1 MTKILVLIG
10 PNLNMIGSRQPEIYG
25 AVTAIELNNQLR
37 KLATELKIDLD
48 IYQSNHEGFLI
59 DKIQEVTPTI
69 DGIVIN
75 PGAYGHTSIALRDAL
90 SAFQKPIIEVHMS
103 NIHSR
108 EEFRHFSYISAVAKA
123 VIVGLG
129 VDSYMFGL
137 KAIAQIIQKQETAK
151 IKA

>member
-10 PNLNMIGSRQPEIYG
+10 PNLNLIGSRQPEIYG
-25 AVTAIELNNQLR
+25 TVTAEQLNKQLHN
-37 KLATELKIDLD
+37 LAAEIKISLD

-59 DKIQEVTPTI
+59 DKIQDATPTT

-90 SAFQKPIIEVHMS
+90 ANFHKPIIEVHMS
-103 NIHSR
+103 NIHAR
-108 EEFRHFSYISAVAKA
+108 EEFRHFSYISAVANA

-129 VDSYMFGL
+129 TDSYLYGL
-137 KAIAQIIQKQETAK
+137 RAIAQLTTKRKPTIV
-151 IKA
+151 KA

>member
-37 KLATELKIDLD
+37 NLATELKIDLD